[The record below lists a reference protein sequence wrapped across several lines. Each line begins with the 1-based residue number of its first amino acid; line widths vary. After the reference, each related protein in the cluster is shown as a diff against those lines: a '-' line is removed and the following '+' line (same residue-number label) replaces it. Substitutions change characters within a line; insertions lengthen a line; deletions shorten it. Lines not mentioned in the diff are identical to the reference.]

1 MLRILLV
8 FIIGVLFIAAIM
20 SSVKAQLGDY
30 LTMDPRQARFI
41 YDDIHTFVNAHKRL
55 TPGCDS
61 LAILQTEY
69 LDKGTPG
76 LKMFIEKYDLT
87 AERLVKAI
95 RKHPEKYASL
105 GDLPDLIAAEEPSYR
120 EAFVELKRLIPNA
133 VFPRTYFLVAGY
145 RGIGSGSLEGQLMS
159 VEKWIRPIEYD
170 KKASLVHELV
180 HFQQAM
186 AVGYEK
192 YSALF
197 GPEKS
202 LLGLTIRE
210 GTAEFFAHLATG
222 IVPKEETLVYAKKH
236 ERRLWEWFQK
246 EMHGSE
252 TKEWMWSCP
261 RDPDQPRDV
270 GYEIGYLIVESYY
283 NNAKDKRQAVREI
296 LGVTDYQAFL
306 ERSGY
311 AEKFEKE

>member
-1 MLRILLV
+1 MLRILSV
-8 FIIGVLFIAAIM
+8 FIIGVLIITAIIP
-20 SSVKAQLGDY
+20 SAKTQLSEY
-30 LTMDPRQARFI
+30 LTIDPQQARFI
-41 YDDIHTFVNAHKRL
+41 YDDIHTFVRAHKLL

-61 LAILQTEY
+61 LAVLQTEY

-105 GDLPDLIAAEEPSYR
+105 GELPDLIAAEEPSYR

-133 VFPRTYFLVAGY
+133 VFPRTYFLVAGH

-159 VEKWIRPIEYD
+159 VEKWIRPIEKD

-180 HFQQAM
+180 HFQQAF

-192 YSALF
+192 YAALF

-222 IVPKEETLVYAKKH
+222 IVPKDETLSYVRKH
-236 ERRLWEWFQK
+236 EKRLWEWFEK
-246 EMHGSE
+246 EMHGPD
-252 TKEWMWSCP
+252 TGEWMWSRP
-261 RDPDQPRDV
+261 SDPDQPRDV
-270 GYEIGYLIVESYY
+270 GYEVGYLIVEAYY
-283 NNAKDKRQAVREI
+283 NNAKDKTQAVREI
-296 LGVTDYQAFL
+296 LGVTDYLAFL

-311 AEKFEKE
+311 AEKFNEE